1 MTKPFAA
8 GWLDLRE
15 PYDRAARSRALL
27 QSLTAWRQG
36 RGRLQVVDLG
46 AGTGA
51 NLRCTAT
58 ALGGEQDWTLLELD
72 PALIEAGRGRLAQAT
87 VGWHYRQLDLAIDLE
102 RSVDGGVDLITA
114 SALLDLVSEAWLE
127 RLVKLQRRTGAALLL
142 VLSVDGRIA
151 WTPME
156 ADDRSVS
163 EVVNRHQLTD
173 KGFGPALGA
182 RAVEVLHG
190 LVFATF
196 TGSWEEAHKAVLVP
210 AFRKANNG
218 LRPNFMAVGGY
229 DGMRVIVEGLKA
241 SKGAGGDALLAAMK
255 GQIFD
260 SPRGPVLIDA
270 QTRDIV
276 QDIYIRKVE
285 KVDGQL
291 WNVEFDVQ
299 KGVKDPGKAR

>member
-163 EVVNRHQLTD
+163 EVVNWHQLTD

-190 LVFATF
+190 LLA
-196 TGSWEEAHKAVLVP
+196 EAAGDVLLSP
-210 AFRKANNG
+210 SDWMLGHADQELQLA
-218 LRPNFMAVGGY
+218 LLAGY
-229 DGMRVIVEGLKA
+229 VEVAAGTVEGL
-241 SKGAGGDALLAAMK
+241 DAWAARRRRLIATGESSLTIGHQDLLFLPK
-255 GQIFD
+255 
-260 SPRGPVLIDA
+260 P
-270 QTRDIV
+270 
-276 QDIYIRKVE
+276 
-285 KVDGQL
+285 
-291 WNVEFDVQ
+291 
-299 KGVKDPGKAR
+299 